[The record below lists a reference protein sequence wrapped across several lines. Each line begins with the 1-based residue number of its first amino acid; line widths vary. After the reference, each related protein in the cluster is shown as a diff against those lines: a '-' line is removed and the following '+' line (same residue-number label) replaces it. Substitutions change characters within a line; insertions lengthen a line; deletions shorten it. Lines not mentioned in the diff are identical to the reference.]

1 MLKYYIERGA
11 QLDIPPDT
19 VSKLYIDH
27 GKNSEYRKAPF
38 IIQAACH
45 GDWECFDY
53 LHLKG
58 QKLTDQGYIGLS
70 KKRKNQVISNIV
82 GAAAFNGSTK
92 ILKFMMNK
100 KSLAGID
107 HLASERQDFT

>member
-38 IIQAACH
+38 II
-45 GDWECFDY
+45 
-53 LHLKG
+53 
-58 QKLTDQGYIGLS
+58 
-70 KKRKNQVISNIV
+70 
-82 GAAAFNGSTK
+82 
-92 ILKFMMNK
+92 
-100 KSLAGID
+100 
-107 HLASERQDFT
+107 